1 MAKEKQFR
9 DGKKR
14 RKKKKKKVSLSAR
27 AGRFFRSLNHRQLYS
42 EDSFLTWLRARET
55 GIRPG
60 ELVENEV
67 ISGDEECILEEIN
80 LDVDLGLVKSREQ
93 REKNQKIAAKVGHL
107 IP

>member
-1 MAKEKQFR
+1 M
-9 DGKKR
+9 
-14 RKKKKKKVSLSAR
+14 
-27 AGRFFRSLNHRQLYS
+27 
-42 EDSFLTWLRARET
+42 
-55 GIRPG
+55 
-60 ELVENEV
+60 ENEV